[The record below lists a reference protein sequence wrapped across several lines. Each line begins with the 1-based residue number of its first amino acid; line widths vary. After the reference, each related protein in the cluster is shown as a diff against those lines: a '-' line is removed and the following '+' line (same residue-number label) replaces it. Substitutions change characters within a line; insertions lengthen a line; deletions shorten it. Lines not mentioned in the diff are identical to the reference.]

1 MNTIEWLVVL
11 GLAGGVIGYLE
22 MRLGRQDSSRHA
34 LRNEILSKL
43 LEIEREVHEQA
54 KTLARIVRVGNRH

>member
-22 MRLGRQDSSRHA
+22 MRLGRQDSSRHS
-34 LRNEILSKL
+34 LRNEILAKL
-43 LEIEREVHEQA
+43 LEIEREVHEQG
-54 KTLARIVRVGNRH
+54 KSLARIVRGGNRH